1 MPPDLPNELEI
12 VLKKRAH
19 RRLVGAIALVLLM
32 IIILPRILQDRAAT
46 APQDT
51 IKITMPDAGP
61 SQQVEAISARVAPV
75 EPKVSNGQTTELHSS
90 ATSESGKAEASIDSE
105 AAIETKADGN
115 NKSSAGKSGA
125 ENKKDESKKPVAK
138 VEKKAE
144 LKTTDVKASE
154 TKASES
160 KATEIKAPPKDGG
173 SFTVQVGVYSDIANV
188 KQLQDKLKQAG
199 YTSHTEKISTPKGE
213 KIRLKAGSFA
223 SRQDAANALAKLQAA
238 GLPGM
243 VVSNE

>member
-46 APQDT
+46 APQDA
-51 IKITMPDAGP
+51 IKITMPDARP
-61 SQQVEAISARVAPV
+61 SQQVEAFSTAV
-75 EPKVSNGQTTELHSS
+75 EPKVSNGQTSEVHSS
-90 ATSESGKAEASIDSE
+90 TTSESGKAEASIDSE

-115 NKSSAGKSGA
+115 NKSSAGKSGT

-144 LKTTDVKASE
+144 LKTTNVKASE
-154 TKASES
+154 TKA
-160 KATEIKAPPKDGG
+160 TDIKAPPKDGG

>member
-32 IIILPRILQDRAAT
+32 IIILPRILKDRAAT

-51 IKITMPDAGP
+51 IKITMPDAGS
-61 SQQVEAISARVAPV
+61 SQQVEAFSTAV
-75 EPKVSNGQTTELHSS
+75 EPKVNNDQTSEVHSS
-90 ATSESGKAEASIDSE
+90 TTSESGKAEASIDSE
-105 AAIETKADGN
+105 AAIETKADGS
-115 NKSSAGKSGA
+115 NKSSAGKSDT
-125 ENKKDESKKPVAK
+125 ENKKDESKKPVVK

-144 LKTTDVKASE
+144 LKIADVKAKE

>member
-1 MPPDLPNELEI
+1 MPPDLPNELEL
-12 VLKKRAH
+12 VLKKRAR

-32 IIILPRILQDRAAT
+32 VIILPKILQDRAAM
-46 APQDT
+46 APQDA
-51 IKITMPDAGP
+51 IKITMPDAGAG
-61 SQQVEAISARVAPV
+61 QQVEAFSASVAPV
-75 EPKVSNGQTTELHSS
+75 KPNVNNGQTPEVHSS
-90 ATSESGKAEASIDSE
+90 TTSESGKAEASIDSGAVIE
-105 AAIETKADGN
+105 AEAE
-115 NKSSAGKSGA
+115 GKNDA

-144 LKTTDVKASE
+144 VKTADVKANE
-154 TKASES
+154 IKVSES
-160 KATEIKAPPKDGG
+160 KATETKAPPKNGN
-173 SFTVQVGVYSDIANV
+173 SFTVQVGVYSDAANV
-188 KQLQDKLKQAG
+188 KQLQDKLKLAG

-223 SRQDAANALAKLQAA
+223 SRQDAAYALIKLQEA